1 MTIPNLITI
10 ARLLMVPVVVVMIL
24 LEDWQTAFIL
34 FVIAGISDGLD
45 GFIARHFDMRSEFGA
60 HIDPLADKALMI
72 SIYVTLA
79 VTGHL
84 PTWFAFLVV
93 FRDVM
98 ILAAVVLSWVM
109 ARPMQIKPVLVS
121 KLNTAAQI
129 GYAALILA
137 TKSFDIQIGIFNT
150 LSLAVV
156 SFLTVT
162 SAAVYLANWLR
173 HMEEK

>member
-10 ARLLMVPVVVVMIL
+10 ARLLMVPIVVVMIL
-24 LEDWQTAFIL
+24 LGDWPAAFIV

-45 GFIARHFDMRSEFGA
+45 GFIARHFNMRSEFGA

-79 VTGHL
+79 LAGHL

-98 ILAAVVLSWVM
+98 ILAAVVLSWLM
-109 ARPMQIKPVLVS
+109 ARPMQIKPLLIS

-129 GYAALILA
+129 GYASLILA
-137 TKSFDIQIGIFNT
+137 SKSFDIQLGIFNV
-150 LSLAVV
+150 LSLTIV
-156 SFLTVT
+156 SFLTL
-162 SAAVYLANWLR
+162 SSSAVYLANWLR
-173 HMEEK
+173 HMEKE